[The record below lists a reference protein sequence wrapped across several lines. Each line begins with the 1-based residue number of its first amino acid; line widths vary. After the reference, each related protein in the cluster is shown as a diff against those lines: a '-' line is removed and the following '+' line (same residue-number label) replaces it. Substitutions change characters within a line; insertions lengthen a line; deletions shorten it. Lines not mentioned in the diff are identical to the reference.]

1 MATIEPNPRARLVA
15 RVLEAPDDDGEG
27 EGDDC
32 AAPPVVLVPLRVI
45 ARSW

>member
-27 EGDDC
+27 EGC
-32 AAPPVVLVPLRVI
+32 AAPPVVLVPLRVV
-45 ARSW
+45 ARLW